1 MMLVEAV
8 KNAFRLPDL
17 RKRILFTLF
26 IVLMYRV
33 GSHVPIPGIPIGAV
47 KQLFQSG
54 GVFGFLD
61 LFSGGALSQF
71 AVFALGIMP
80 YITASIVMQLLTLVI
95 PKLEEWSKE
104 GDIGQRK
111 IAQWT
116 RYLTLFIATVN
127 AISMTLFIRRSLSL
141 QLDIAHMITIVI
153 TLVAGTAIIMWL
165 AELITTQGIGNGMSM
180 LIFVSIV
187 SRFPDAVVRTYQVSS
202 VVVLALTL
210 LLLVFMFV
218 AITYIELSQ
227 RRIPVQYAKRVVGR
241 RVYGGGTTYL
251 PVKVNSSGVIPIIFA
266 ASFLVIPST
275 IAQLSGS
282 KAAQKFAEII
292 GPGSVI
298 YLAVYFLMIIIFAFF
313 YSAIVFN
320 PVQIAEN
327 LQKWGGFI
335 PGVRPGKPTAA
346 YLNRVLTRITLPG
359 AVFIALVAIVPQ
371 IFLKYFKV
379 PFFGEFGGTSIL
391 ILVGVAL
398 ETARQLEA
406 QLLMRHYEGIIK

>member
-1 MMLVEAV
+1 MMVDAI

-26 IVLMYRV
+26 IVLVYRI
-33 GSHVPIPGIPIGAV
+33 GSHIPTPGIPIGAV
-47 KQLFQSG
+47 KQLFQGG

-61 LFSGGALSQF
+61 LFAGGALSQF

-95 PKLEEWSKE
+95 PTLEEWSKQ
-104 GDIGQRK
+104 GDVGQKK

-127 AISMTLFIRRSLSL
+127 AISMTFFIKRSLNL
-141 QLDIAHMITIVI
+141 QLDGVKMFTVVI
-153 TLVAGTAIIMWL
+153 TLIAGTAVIMWL
-165 AELITTQGIGNGMSM
+165 AELITQHGIGNGMSL
-180 LIFVSIV
+180 LIFTSIV
-187 SRFPDAVVRTYQVSS
+187 SRFPDSVAKTYQVAPAYI
-202 VVVLALTL
+202 LILTL
-210 LLLVFMFV
+210 ILLVMMFS
-218 AITYIELSQ
+218 AIIYIELAQ
-227 RRIPVQYAKRVVGR
+227 RRITVQYAKRVVGR

-251 PVKVNSSGVIPIIFA
+251 PIKVNSSGVIPIIFA

-282 KAAQKFAEII
+282 KALESFVRIFS
-292 GPGSVI
+292 PGQPI
-298 YLAVYFLMIIIFAFF
+298 YMIVYFVLIILFAFF
-313 YSAIVFN
+313 YAAVVFN

-335 PGVRPGKPTAA
+335 PGVRPGRPTAE

-359 AVFIALVAIVPQ
+359 AVFIALVAIVPP
-371 IFLKYFKV
+371 IFLSILNV

-398 ETARQLEA
+398 ETARQIEA
-406 QLLMRHYEGIIK
+406 QLLMRHYEGFIK

>member
-1 MMLVEAV
+1 MIDAI

-26 IVLMYRV
+26 IVFIYRI
-33 GSHVPIPGIPIGAV
+33 GSHIPTPGIPIGAV
-47 KQLFQSG
+47 KQLFQQG

-61 LFSGGALSQF
+61 LFAGGALSQF

-95 PKLEEWSKE
+95 PTLEEWSKE
-104 GDIGQRK
+104 GDVGQRK

-127 AISMTLFIRRSLSL
+127 SISMTLFIRRSLSL
-141 QLDIAHMITIVI
+141 QLDALRMFTVII
-153 TLVAGTAIIMWL
+153 TLIAGTAIIMWL
-165 AELITTQGIGNGMSM
+165 AELITQHGIGNGMSL

-187 SRFPDAVVRTYQVSS
+187 SRFPDSVVKTYQATSPLVL
-202 VVVLALTL
+202 VLTLAL
-210 LLLVFMFV
+210 LVLMFI
-218 AITYIELSQ
+218 AIIYIELAQ

-241 RVYGGGTTYL
+241 RVYGGGSTYL
-251 PVKVNSSGVIPIIFA
+251 PVKINSAGVIPIIFA

-282 KAAQKFAEII
+282 KLLENFSRSF
-292 GPGSVI
+292 GPGSLPYMI
-298 YLAVYFLMIIIFAFF
+298 VYFILIILFAFF

-320 PVQIAEN
+320 PVNIAEN
-327 LQKWGGFI
+327 LQKWGGFV
-335 PGVRPGKPTAA
+335 PGVRPGRPTAE
-346 YLNRVLTRITLPG
+346 YLNRILTRITLPG
-359 AVFIALVAIVPQ
+359 AIFIALVAIVPP
-371 IFLKYFKV
+371 IFLRLFNV

-398 ETARQLEA
+398 ESARQIEA
-406 QLLMRHYEGIIK
+406 QLLMRHYEGFIK

>member
-1 MMLVEAV
+1 MMVEAL

-17 RKRILFTLF
+17 RRRILFTLF
-26 IVLMYRV
+26 IVLIYRI
-33 GSHVPIPGIPIGAV
+33 GSYIPTPGIPIGAV
-47 KQLFQSG
+47 KQLFQQG

-95 PKLEEWSKE
+95 PTLEEWSKE

-127 AISMTLFIRRSLSL
+127 AISMTFFIKRSLGL
-141 QLDIAHMITIVI
+141 QLDGLRIFTVVI
-153 TLVAGTAIIMWL
+153 TLIAGTAVIMWL
-165 AELITTQGIGNGMSM
+165 AELITQHGIGNGMSL

-187 SRFPDAVVRTYQVSS
+187 SRFPDAVVKTYQATSPFILFV
-202 VVVLALTL
+202 TL
-210 LLLVFMFV
+210 VLLVFMFT
-218 AITYIELSQ
+218 AIIYIELAQ

-241 RVYGGGTTYL
+241 RVYGGGSTYL
-251 PVKVNSSGVIPIIFA
+251 PVKINSAGVIPIIFA

-282 KAAQKFAEII
+282 KALEAFAKIFA
-292 GPGSVI
+292 PGSFL
-298 YLAVYFLMIIIFAFF
+298 YMSVYFLLIIFFAFF

-320 PVQIAEN
+320 PVNIAEN

-335 PGVRPGKPTAA
+335 PGVRPGRPTAE

-359 AVFIALVAIVPQ
+359 AVFIGLVAIVPPL
-371 IFLKYFKV
+371 FLKFFNV

-398 ETARQLEA
+398 ETARQVEA
-406 QLLMRHYEGIIK
+406 QLLMRHYEGFIK

>member
-1 MMLVEAV
+1 MLTDAL

-17 RKRILFTLF
+17 RRRILFTLF
-26 IVLMYRV
+26 IVLIYRI
-33 GSHVPIPGIPIGAV
+33 GSHIPTPGIPIGAV
-47 KQLFQSG
+47 KSLFQGG

-61 LFSGGALSQF
+61 LFAGGALSQF

-95 PKLEEWSKE
+95 PTLEEWSKE
-104 GDIGQRK
+104 GDVGQKK

-127 AISMTLFIRRSLSL
+127 AISMTFFIKRSLSL
-141 QLDIAHMITIVI
+141 QLNGLKMFTVVI
-153 TLVAGTAIIMWL
+153 TLIAGTAIIMWL
-165 AELITTQGIGNGMSM
+165 AELITQHGIGNGMSL
-180 LIFVSIV
+180 LIFTSVV
-187 SRFPDAVVRTYQVSS
+187 SRFPDAVAKTYQVAPAYILIFT
-202 VVVLALTL
+202 LAL
-210 LLLVFMFV
+210 LVIMFA
-218 AITYIELSQ
+218 AIIYIELAQ
-227 RRIPVQYAKRVVGR
+227 RRITVQYAKRVVGR

-251 PVKVNSSGVIPIIFA
+251 PIKVNSSGVIPIIFA

-282 KAAQKFAEII
+282 KAFESFARVFS
-292 GPGSVI
+292 PGQPI
-298 YLAVYFLMIIIFAFF
+298 YMIVYFILIILFAFF
-313 YSAIVFN
+313 YAAVVFN

-335 PGVRPGKPTAA
+335 PGVRPGRPTAE

-359 AVFIALVAIVPQ
+359 AVFIAFVAIIPP
-371 IFLKYFKV
+371 IFLRVLKV

-398 ETARQLEA
+398 ETARQIEA
-406 QLLMRHYEGIIK
+406 QLLMRHYEGFIK

>member
-1 MMLVEAV
+1 MMLDAL

-17 RKRILFTLF
+17 KKRILFTLF
-26 IVLMYRV
+26 IVLIYRI
-33 GSHVPIPGIPIGAV
+33 GSHIPTPGIPIGAV
-47 KQLFQSG
+47 KQLFQQG

-61 LFSGGALSQF
+61 LFAGGALSQF

-95 PKLEEWSKE
+95 PTLEEWSKE
-104 GDIGQRK
+104 GDVGQKK

-127 AISMTLFIRRSLSL
+127 SISMTLFIRRSLSL
-141 QLDIAHMITIVI
+141 QLDGLRMFTVII

-165 AELITTQGIGNGMSM
+165 AELITQHGIGNGMSL

-187 SRFPDAVVRTYQVSS
+187 SRFPDAILKTYQVTSPII
-202 VVVLALTL
+202 LLLTL
-210 LLLVFMFV
+210 FLLVFMFV
-218 AITYIELSQ
+218 AIIYIELAQ

-241 RVYGGGTTYL
+241 RVYGGGSTYL
-251 PVKVNSSGVIPIIFA
+251 PVKINSAGVIPIIFA

-282 KAAQKFAEII
+282 KALESFAKVF
-292 GPGSVI
+292 GPGTPI
-298 YLAVYFLMIIIFAFF
+298 YMLIYFVLIIFFAFF

-320 PVQIAEN
+320 PVNIAEN
-327 LQKWGGFI
+327 LQKWGGFV
-335 PGVRPGKPTAA
+335 PGVRPGQPTAE

-359 AVFIALVAIVPQ
+359 AVFIALVAIVPP
-371 IFLKYFKV
+371 IFLRVFNV

-398 ETARQLEA
+398 ETARQIEA
-406 QLLMRHYEGIIK
+406 QLLMRHYEGFIK

>member
-1 MMLVEAV
+1 MMLEAI

-17 RKRILFTLF
+17 KRRILFTLF
-26 IVLMYRV
+26 IVFVYRI
-33 GSHVPIPGIPIGAV
+33 GSHIPTPGIPIGAV
-47 KQLFQSG
+47 KQLFQQG

-61 LFSGGALSQF
+61 LFAGGALSQF

-95 PKLEEWSKE
+95 PALEEWSKE
-104 GDIGQRK
+104 GVVGQRK

-127 AISMTLFIRRSLSL
+127 AISMTFFIRRSLSL
-141 QLDIAHMITIVI
+141 QLDGLRMFTVII
-153 TLVAGTAIIMWL
+153 TLIAGTAVIMWL
-165 AELITTQGIGNGMSM
+165 AELITQHGIGNGMSL

-187 SRFPDAVVRTYQVSS
+187 SRFPDAVVKTYQATSPVI
-202 VVVLALTL
+202 LLLTL
-210 LLLVFMFV
+210 VLLIFMFV
-218 AITYIELSQ
+218 AIIYIELAE

-241 RVYGGGTTYL
+241 RVYGGGSTYL
-251 PVKVNSSGVIPIIFA
+251 PVKINSAGVIPIIFA

-282 KAAQKFAEII
+282 KALEAFARVFA
-292 GPGSVI
+292 PGTPL
-298 YLAVYFLMIIIFAFF
+298 YMFVYFVLIVFFAFF

-320 PVQIAEN
+320 PVNIAEN

-335 PGVRPGKPTAA
+335 PGVRPGQPTAE

-359 AVFIALVAIVPQ
+359 AVFIALVAIVPP
-371 IFLKYFKV
+371 IFLRVFNV

-398 ETARQLEA
+398 ETARQIEA
-406 QLLMRHYEGIIK
+406 QLLMRHYEGFIK

>member
-1 MMLVEAV
+1 MMFDAL

-17 RKRILFTLF
+17 KKRILFTLF
-26 IVLMYRV
+26 IVLIYRI
-33 GSHVPIPGIPIGAV
+33 GSHIPTPGIPIGAV
-47 KQLFQSG
+47 KQLFQQG

-61 LFSGGALSQF
+61 LFAGGALSQF

-95 PKLEEWSKE
+95 PTLEEWSKE
-104 GDIGQRK
+104 GDVGQKK

-127 AISMTLFIRRSLSL
+127 SISMTLFIRRSLSL
-141 QLDIAHMITIVI
+141 QLDGLRMFTVII

-165 AELITTQGIGNGMSM
+165 AELITQHGIGNGMSL

-187 SRFPDAVVRTYQVSS
+187 SRFPDAILKTYQVTSPII
-202 VVVLALTL
+202 LLLTL
-210 LLLVFMFV
+210 FLLVFMFV
-218 AITYIELSQ
+218 AIIYIELAQ

-241 RVYGGGTTYL
+241 RVYGGGSTYL
-251 PVKVNSSGVIPIIFA
+251 PVKINSAGVIPIIFA

-282 KAAQKFAEII
+282 KALESFAKVF
-292 GPGSVI
+292 GPGTPI
-298 YLAVYFLMIIIFAFF
+298 YMLIYFVLIIFFAFF

-320 PVQIAEN
+320 PVNIAEN
-327 LQKWGGFI
+327 LQKWGGFV
-335 PGVRPGKPTAA
+335 PGVRPGQPTAE

-359 AVFIALVAIVPQ
+359 AVFIALVAIVPP
-371 IFLKYFKV
+371 IFLRVFNV

-398 ETARQLEA
+398 ETARQIEA
-406 QLLMRHYEGIIK
+406 QLLMRHYEGFIK